1 MSIVHSFIS
10 HFVYLLRDL
19 VIAISINTFH
29 IPSYLIRII
38 TFTLVSH
45 RAFPFLISQVVLLI
59 CSLYFPL
66 NISSY
71 FLHSARFYLSDKQMT
86 IMHVEINFLS
96 IHTIRLI
103 LHKPG
108 QARKDIRNKVVVM
121 DDGDDHRFP
130 PLQRFVWHQQIPML
144 ESTGSSKQVSL

>member
-1 MSIVHSFIS
+1 MKNIYFTKAYYNTLILLIEISNDSMSYMSIVHSFIS

-29 IPSYLIRII
+29 IPLYLIRII

-86 IMHVEINFLS
+86 IMHVEINFS
-96 IHTIRLI
+96 FIYSH
-103 LHKPG
+103 HKIDSP
-108 QARKDIRNKVVVM
+108 
-121 DDGDDHRFP
+121 
-130 PLQRFVWHQQIPML
+130 
-144 ESTGSSKQVSL
+144 